1 MIQSSLYRALN
12 KGFDYQILACKDF
25 KESELAKEV
34 ISYFKPNTKA
44 ILFPEFRAKKN
55 DDLRSFFEEF
65 LQLLGGLREFY
76 QALENKQEAI
86 IIAPISALLHPLPKK
101 ELLESFKI
109 TLLEKYNLKDLKD
122 KLFYYG
128 YEILDLVEVEGEAS
142 FRGDIVDIYA
152 PNSKAYRLSFF
163 DTECESI
170 KEFDPTTQMSLKEDL
185 LEIEIP
191 PTLFS
196 LDEPSYKDLKTKVE
210 QSPLN
215 SFSKDLTSF
224 GLWFLGE
231 KANDLLHAYKSV
243 ISPKALEEIQEL
255 ASLNELDCERFKSL
269 KVLENAQGYED
280 LEIHAHAL
288 EGFIALHSNHKITL
302 LAPNKTILDNVLGT
316 IKKSNMDNVLGT
328 IEKSNMEC
336 VIAPFVLNFKTPD
349 GIFISLN
356 SFERKKKRQK
366 SKLALNELNPGEW
379 VVHDDYGVGVFSQ
392 LVQHSVLGSK
402 RDFLE
407 IAYLGEDKLLLPVE
421 NLHLIARYVAQSDS
435 VPVKDRLGKGSFLKL
450 KAKVRTKLL
459 EIAGKI
465 IELAAERNL
474 ILGKKMD
481 THLAELE
488 VFKSHAGFEYTS
500 DQEKAIAEISKDLS
514 SKRVMDRLLSGD
526 VGFGKTEVAMHAI
539 FCAFLNGFQSVLVV
553 PTTLLAHQHFE
564 TLRARFEN
572 FGVKVARLDRYASEK
587 NKLLKAVELGL
598 IDVLVGTHAIL
609 GAKFKNLGLVVV
621 DEEHK
626 FGVKQKEALK
636 ELSKSVHFLSM
647 SATPIP
653 RTLNMALSQIKSIS
667 SLKTPPTDRKPSR
680 TFLKEKN
687 DELLKEIIY
696 RELRRNGQIFYIH
709 NHIASISKVKT
720 KLENLIPKLKIAIL
734 HSQINANK
742 SEEIMLEFAKGN
754 YQVLLCTSIV
764 ESGIHLPNA
773 NTIIID
779 NAQNFGLADLHQL
792 RGRVGRG
799 KKEGFC
805 YFLIEDQK
813 SLNEQALKR
822 LLALEKNSY
831 LGSGESIAY
840 HDLEIRGGG
849 NLLGQD
855 QSGHI
860 KNIGYALY
868 TRMLEDAIY
877 ELSGGKKR
885 LEKSVEIQLG
895 VSAFLNPELIAS
907 DSLRLDLYRRLS
919 LCENVDEVG
928 QIHEEIEDRF
938 GKIDD
943 LSAQF
948 LQIITLKILANQLGI
963 LKLSNFNQNITLT
976 YSDEKKESLKAPSKD
991 DNDILETLL
1000 KHLRAQISLK
1010 QR

>member
-1 MIQSSLYRALN
+1 MIQSSLYGALN

-76 QALENKQEAI
+76 QALENKQEVI

-163 DTECESI
+163 DMECESI

-196 LDEPSYKDLKTKVE
+196 LNEPSYKDLKTKVE

-255 ASLNELDCERFKSL
+255 ASLNELDGERFKSL
-269 KVLENAQGYED
+269 KVLENPQGYED

-288 EGFIALHSNHKITL
+288 ESFIALHSNRKITL
-302 LAPNKTILDNVLGT
+302 LAPNKTILDNA
-316 IKKSNMDNVLGT
+316 ISA
-328 IEKSNMEC
+328 IEKSNIEC

-366 SKLALNELNPGEW
+366 SKLALNELNAGEW

-435 VPVKDRLGKGSFLKL
+435 VPIKDRLGKGSFLKL

-459 EIAGKI
+459 EIASKI

-539 FCAFLNGFQSVLVV
+539 FCAFLNGFQSALVV

-598 IDVLVGTHAIL
+598 VDVLVGTHAVL

-653 RTLNMALSQIKSIS
+653 RTLNMALSQIKGIS
-667 SLKTPPTDRKPSR
+667 SLKIPPTDRKPSR

-687 DELLKEIIY
+687 DELLKEIIH

-720 KLENLIPKLKIAIL
+720 KLEELIPKLKIAIL
-734 HSQINANK
+734 HSQINANE

-885 LEKSVEIQLG
+885 LEKSVEIQLS

-919 LCENVDEVG
+919 LCENIDEVG

-963 LKLSNFNQNITLT
+963 IKLSNFNQNITIA

-1010 QR
+1010 RH

>member
-1 MIQSSLYRALN
+1 MIQSSLYGALN

-34 ISYFKPNTKA
+34 ISYFKPNIKA

-76 QALENKQEAI
+76 QALENKQEVI

-163 DTECESI
+163 DAECESI

-185 LEIEIP
+185 LEVEIP

-196 LDEPSYKDLKTKVE
+196 LNKQSYKDLKTKVE

-255 ASLNELDCERFKSL
+255 ASLNELDGERFKFL
-269 KVLENAQGYED
+269 KVLENPQGYED

-288 EGFIALHSNHKITL
+288 ESFIALHSNRKITL
-302 LAPNKTILDNVLGT
+302 LAPNKTILDNAISVL
-316 IKKSNMDNVLGT
+316 
-328 IEKSNMEC
+328 EKSHIEC

-366 SKLALNELNPGEW
+366 SKLALNELNAGEW

-435 VPVKDRLGKGSFLKL
+435 VPTKDRLGKGSFLKL
-450 KAKVRTKLL
+450 KAKVKTKLL
-459 EIAGKI
+459 EIASKI

-539 FCAFLNGFQSVLVV
+539 FCAFLNGFQSALVV

-598 IDVLVGTHAIL
+598 VDVLVGTHAIFCV
-609 GAKFKNLGLVVV
+609 KFKNLGLVVV

-653 RTLNMALSQIKSIS
+653 RTLNMALSQIKGIS
-667 SLKTPPTDRKPSR
+667 SLKIPPTDRKPSR

-687 DELLKEIIY
+687 DELLKEIVH

-720 KLENLIPKLKIAIL
+720 KLEDLIPKLKIAIL
-734 HSQINANK
+734 HSQINANE

-813 SLNEQALKR
+813 SLNEQVLKR

-885 LEKSVEIQLG
+885 LEKSVEIQLS

-919 LCENVDEVG
+919 LCENTDEVG

-963 LKLSNFNQNITLT
+963 IKLSNFNQNITIT
-976 YSDEKKESLKAPSKD
+976 YSGEKKENLKAPSKD

-1010 QR
+1010 RH

>member
-76 QALENKQEAI
+76 QALENKQETI

-142 FRGDIVDIYA
+142 FRGDIVDIYI

-170 KEFDPTTQMSLKEDL
+170 KELDPTTQMSLKEDL

-196 LDEPSYKDLKTKVE
+196 LDESSYKDLKTKVE

-243 ISPKALEEIQEL
+243 ISPRALEEIQEL
-255 ASLNELDCERFKSL
+255 ASLNELDGERFKFL

-302 LAPNKTILDNVLGT
+302 LAPNKTILDNVLGALER
-316 IKKSNMDNVLGT
+316 SN
-328 IEKSNMEC
+328 IEC

-435 VPVKDRLGKGSFLKL
+435 VPIKDRLGKGSFLKL

-459 EIAGKI
+459 EIASKI

-481 THLAELE
+481 VHLAELE

-539 FCAFLNGFQSVLVV
+539 FCAFLNGFQSALVV

-653 RTLNMALSQIKSIS
+653 RTLNMALSQIKGIS

-720 KLENLIPKLKIAIL
+720 KLEGLIPKLKIAIL
-734 HSQINANK
+734 HSQINANE

-919 LCENVDEVG
+919 LCENTDEVG

-963 LKLSNFNQNITLT
+963 IKLSNFNQNITIT

-1010 QR
+1010 RR

>member
-25 KESELAKEV
+25 KESKLAKEV

-76 QALENKQEAI
+76 QALENKQETI

-170 KEFDPTTQMSLKEDL
+170 KELDPTTQMSLKEDL

-196 LDEPSYKDLKTKVE
+196 LDESSYKDLKTKVE

-255 ASLNELDCERFKSL
+255 ASLNELDDERFKFL

-288 EGFIALHSNHKITL
+288 EGFIALHSHHKITL

-316 IKKSNMDNVLGT
+316 I
-328 IEKSNMEC
+328 EKSSMKC

-435 VPVKDRLGKGSFLKL
+435 VPAKDRLGKGSFLKL

-481 THLAELE
+481 VHLAELE

-539 FCAFLNGFQSVLVV
+539 FCAFLNGFQSALVV

-564 TLRARFEN
+564 TLRVRFEN

-587 NKLLKAVELGL
+587 NKLLKAVELGQVDAL
-598 IDVLVGTHAIL
+598 IGTHAIL

-653 RTLNMALSQIKSIS
+653 RTLNMALSQIKGIS

-734 HSQINANK
+734 HSQINANE

-919 LCENVDEVG
+919 LCENTDEVG

-963 LKLSNFNQNITLT
+963 IKLSNFNQNITIT

-1010 QR
+1010 WR

>member
-25 KESELAKEV
+25 KESKLAKEV
-34 ISYFKPNTKA
+34 ISYFKPNIKA
-44 ILFPEFRAKKN
+44 VLFPEFRAKKN

-76 QALENKQEAI
+76 QALENKQETI

-163 DTECESI
+163 DAECESI

-231 KANDLLHAYKSV
+231 KAQDLLSVYKSV
-243 ISPKALEEIQEL
+243 ISPRALEEIQEL
-255 ASLNELDCERFKSL
+255 SSLNELDYERFKFL

-316 IKKSNMDNVLGT
+316 I
-328 IEKSNMEC
+328 EKSSMEC

-349 GIFISLN
+349 RIFISLN
-356 SFERKKKRQK
+356 SFERKKKHRK
-366 SKLALNELNPGEW
+366 SKLALNELNAGEW

-481 THLAELE
+481 VHLAELE

-500 DQEKAIAEISKDLS
+500 DQEKAIAEISRDLS
-514 SKRVMDRLLSGD
+514 SHRVMDRLLSGD

-587 NKLLKAVELGL
+587 NKLLKAVELGQV
-598 IDVLVGTHAIL
+598 DVLVGTHAIL
-609 GAKFKNLGLVVV
+609 GTKFKNLGLVVV

-653 RTLNMALSQIKSIS
+653 RTLNMALSQIKGIS

-720 KLENLIPKLKIAIL
+720 KLEGLIPKLKIAIL
-734 HSQINANK
+734 HSQINAYE
-742 SEEIMLEFAKGN
+742 SEEIMLEFAKGS
-754 YQVLLCTSIV
+754 YQILLCTSIV

-831 LGSGESIAY
+831 LGSGESVAY

-919 LCENVDEVG
+919 LCENTDEVG

-943 LSAQF
+943 LSTQF

-976 YSDEKKESLKAPSKD
+976 YSDEHKESLKAPSKD

-1010 QR
+1010 RR

>member
-1 MIQSSLYRALN
+1 MIQSSLYEALN

-34 ISYFKPNTKA
+34 ISYFKPNIKA

-76 QALENKQEAI
+76 QALENKQKAI

-196 LDEPSYKDLKTKVE
+196 LNEPSYKDLKTKVE

-255 ASLNELDCERFKSL
+255 ASLNELDGERFKFL
-269 KVLENAQGYED
+269 KVLENPQGYED

-288 EGFIALHSNHKITL
+288 ESFIALHSNRKITL
-302 LAPNKTILDNVLGT
+302 LAPNKTILDNVISAL
-316 IKKSNMDNVLGT
+316 
-328 IEKSNMEC
+328 EKSHIEC

-366 SKLALNELNPGEW
+366 SNLALNELNAGEW

-435 VPVKDRLGKGSFLKL
+435 VPIKDRLGKGSFLKL
-450 KAKVRTKLL
+450 KAKVKTKLL
-459 EIAGKI
+459 EIASKI

-514 SKRVMDRLLSGD
+514 SHKVMDRLLSGD

-539 FCAFLNGFQSVLVV
+539 FCAFLNGFQSTLVV

-572 FGVKVARLDRYASEK
+572 FGVRVARLDRYASEK

-609 GAKFKNLGLVVV
+609 GTKFKNLGLVVV

-653 RTLNMALSQIKSIS
+653 RTLNMALSQIKGIS
-667 SLKTPPTDRKPSR
+667 SLKIPPTDRKPSR

-687 DELLKEIIY
+687 DELLKEIIH

-720 KLENLIPKLKIAIL
+720 KLEDLIPKLKIAIL
-734 HSQINANK
+734 HSQISASE

-919 LCENVDEVG
+919 LCENTDEVG

-963 LKLSNFNQNITLT
+963 IKLSNFNQNITIT

-1000 KHLRAQISLK
+1000 KHLRTQISLK
-1010 QR
+1010 RH

>member
-76 QALENKQEAI
+76 QALENKQEVI

-170 KEFDPTTQMSLKEDL
+170 KELDPTTQMSLKEDL

-231 KANDLLHAYKSV
+231 KAQDLLSVYKSV
-243 ISPKALEEIQEL
+243 ISPRALEEIQEL
-255 ASLNELDCERFKSL
+255 ASLNELDCERFKLL

-288 EGFIALHSNHKITL
+288 EGFIALHSHHKITL
-302 LAPNKTILDNVLGT
+302 LAPNKTILDNAISTL
-316 IKKSNMDNVLGT
+316 
-328 IEKSNMEC
+328 EKSSMEC

-392 LVQHSVLGSK
+392 LIQHSVLGSK

-421 NLHLIARYVAQSDS
+421 NLHLIARYVVQSDS
-435 VPVKDRLGKGSFLKL
+435 VPIKDRLGKGSFLKL
-450 KAKVRTKLL
+450 KAKVRAKLL

-481 THLAELE
+481 VHLAELE
-488 VFKSHAGFEYTS
+488 VFKSHAGFEYTN

-514 SKRVMDRLLSGD
+514 SHRVMDRLLSGD

-539 FCAFLNGFQSVLVV
+539 FCAFLNGFQSALVV

-587 NKLLKAVELGL
+587 NKLLKAVGLGL

-653 RTLNMALSQIKSIS
+653 RTLNMALSQIKGIS

-734 HSQINANK
+734 HSQINANE

-943 LSAQF
+943 LSTQF

-963 LKLSNFNQNITLT
+963 IKLSNFNQNITLT
-976 YSDEKKESLKAPSKD
+976 YSDEYKESLKAPSKD

-1000 KHLRAQISLK
+1000 KHLRAKISLK
-1010 QR
+1010 RR

>member
-25 KESELAKEV
+25 KESKLAKEV

-76 QALENKQEAI
+76 QALENTQETI

-170 KEFDPTTQMSLKEDL
+170 KEFDPATQMSLKEDL

-210 QSPLN
+210 QSPFN

-255 ASLNELDCERFKSL
+255 ASLNELDYERFKSL

-288 EGFIALHSNHKITL
+288 EGFIALHSNRKITL
-302 LAPNKTILDNVLGT
+302 LAPNKTILDNAISALER
-316 IKKSNMDNVLGT
+316 SN
-328 IEKSNMEC
+328 IEC

-435 VPVKDRLGKGSFLKL
+435 VPAKDRLGKGSFLKL

-459 EIAGKI
+459 EIASKI

-481 THLAELE
+481 VHLAELE

-539 FCAFLNGFQSVLVV
+539 FCAFLNGFQSTLVV

-653 RTLNMALSQIKSIS
+653 RTLNMALSQIKGIS

-687 DELLKEIIY
+687 DELLKEIIH

-720 KLENLIPKLKIAIL
+720 KLEELIPKLKIAIL
-734 HSQINANK
+734 HSQINAHK

-919 LCENVDEVG
+919 LCENTDEVG

-943 LSAQF
+943 LSTQF

-963 LKLSNFNQNITLT
+963 IKLSNFNQNITIT
-976 YSDEKKESLKAPSKD
+976 YGDEKKESLKAPSKD

-1010 QR
+1010 RY

>member
-76 QALENKQEAI
+76 QALENEQEAI

-170 KEFDPTTQMSLKEDL
+170 KEFDPTTQMSLKEDW

-191 PTLFS
+191 PALFS

-210 QSPLN
+210 QSPFN

-255 ASLNELDCERFKSL
+255 ASLNELDCERFKLL
-269 KVLENAQGYED
+269 KVLENPQGYED

-288 EGFIALHSNHKITL
+288 ESFIALHSNRKITL
-302 LAPNKTILDNVLGT
+302 LAPNKTILDNAISAL
-316 IKKSNMDNVLGT
+316 
-328 IEKSNMEC
+328 EKSSIEC

-450 KAKVRTKLL
+450 KAKVRAKLL
-459 EIAGKI
+459 EIASKI

-539 FCAFLNGFQSVLVV
+539 FCAFLNGFQSALVV

-564 TLRARFEN
+564 TLRVRFEN
-572 FGVKVARLDRYASEK
+572 FGVKVARLDRYASGK
-587 NKLLKAVELGL
+587 NKLLKAVELGQ
-598 IDVLVGTHAIL
+598 IDALVGTHTIL

-653 RTLNMALSQIKSIS
+653 RTLNMALSQIKGIS

-687 DELLKEIIY
+687 DELLKEIIH

-720 KLENLIPKLKIAIL
+720 KLEDLIPKLKIAIL
-734 HSQINANK
+734 HSQINANE

-895 VSAFLNPELIAS
+895 VSAFLSPELIAS

-919 LCENVDEVG
+919 LCENTDEVG

-948 LQIITLKILANQLGI
+948 LQIIALKILANQLGI
-963 LKLSNFNQNITLT
+963 IKLSNFNQNITIT

-1000 KHLRAQISLK
+1000 KHLRTQISLK
-1010 QR
+1010 RR

>member
-25 KESELAKEV
+25 KESKLAKEV
-34 ISYFKPNTKA
+34 ISYFKPNIKA
-44 ILFPEFRAKKN
+44 VLFPEFRAKKN

-65 LQLLGGLREFY
+65 LQLLGALREFY

-142 FRGDIVDIYA
+142 FRGDIVDIYI

-163 DTECESI
+163 DAECESI
-170 KEFDPTTQMSLKEDL
+170 KELDPTTQMSLKEDL

-231 KANDLLHAYKSV
+231 KANDLLHTYKSV

-255 ASLNELDCERFKSL
+255 ASLNELDDERFKFL

-302 LAPNKTILDNVLGT
+302 LAPNKTILDNAISAL
-316 IKKSNMDNVLGT
+316 
-328 IEKSNMEC
+328 EKSSMEC

-349 GIFISLN
+349 RIFISLN

-366 SKLALNELNPGEW
+366 SKLALNELNAGEW

-450 KAKVRTKLL
+450 KAKVRAKLL

-481 THLAELE
+481 VHLAELE

-500 DQEKAIAEISKDLS
+500 DQEKAIAEISRDLS
-514 SKRVMDRLLSGD
+514 SHRVMDRLLSGD

-539 FCAFLNGFQSVLVV
+539 FCAFLNGFQSALVV

-564 TLRARFEN
+564 TLKARFEN
-572 FGVKVARLDRYASEK
+572 FGVKVARLDRYIKTSEK
-587 NKLLKAVELGL
+587 SKLLKAVELGQVDAL
-598 IDVLVGTHAIL
+598 IGTHAIL
-609 GAKFKNLGLVVV
+609 GAKFKNLGLMVV

-653 RTLNMALSQIKSIS
+653 RTLNMALSQIKGIS

-687 DELLKEIIY
+687 DELLKEIIH

-720 KLENLIPKLKIAIL
+720 KLEELIPKLKIAIL
-734 HSQINANK
+734 HSQINAHE
-742 SEEIMLEFAKGN
+742 SEEVMLEFAKGN

-813 SLNEQALKR
+813 NLNEQALKR

-868 TRMLEDAIY
+868 TCMLEDAIY

-938 GKIDD
+938 GKMDD
-943 LSAQF
+943 LSTQF

-963 LKLSNFNQNITLT
+963 IKLSNFNQNITLT
-976 YSDEKKESLKAPSKD
+976 YSDEHKESLKAPSKD

-1000 KHLRAQISLK
+1000 KHLRTQISLK
-1010 QR
+1010 RR

>member
-25 KESELAKEV
+25 KESKLAKEV
-34 ISYFKPNTKA
+34 ISYFKPNIKA

-65 LQLLGGLREFY
+65 LQLLGALREFY

-122 KLFYYG
+122 KFFYYG

-142 FRGDIVDIYA
+142 FRGDIVDIYI

-163 DTECESI
+163 DMECESI
-170 KEFDPTTQMSLKEDL
+170 KELDPATQMSLKEDL

-231 KANDLLHAYKSV
+231 KAQDLLSVYKSV
-243 ISPKALEEIQEL
+243 ISPRALEEIQEL
-255 ASLNELDCERFKSL
+255 ASLNELDGERFKFL

-302 LAPNKTILDNVLGT
+302 LAPNKTILDNAISALERSS
-316 IKKSNMDNVLGT
+316 I
-328 IEKSNMEC
+328 EC

-356 SFERKKKRQK
+356 SFERKKKHRK

-392 LVQHSVLGSK
+392 LIQHSVLGSK

-435 VPVKDRLGKGSFLKL
+435 VPAKDRLGKGSFLKL
-450 KAKVRTKLL
+450 KAKVRAKLL

-539 FCAFLNGFQSVLVV
+539 FCAFLNGFQSALVV

-564 TLRARFEN
+564 TLRVRFEN

-598 IDVLVGTHAIL
+598 VDVLVGTHAIL

-653 RTLNMALSQIKSIS
+653 RTLNMALSQIKGIS

-831 LGSGESIAY
+831 LGSGESVAY

-919 LCENVDEVG
+919 LCENTDEVG

-943 LSAQF
+943 LSTQF

-963 LKLSNFNQNITLT
+963 IKLSNFNQNITLT

-1000 KHLRAQISLK
+1000 KHLHAQISLK
-1010 QR
+1010 WR

>member
-1 MIQSSLYRALN
+1 MIQSSLYGALN

-196 LDEPSYKDLKTKVE
+196 LNEQSYKDLKAKVE

-224 GLWFLGE
+224 GLWFLEE

-255 ASLNELDCERFKSL
+255 AGLNELDGERFKFL

-288 EGFIALHSNHKITL
+288 EGFIALHSNRKITL

-316 IKKSNMDNVLGT
+316 I
-328 IEKSNMEC
+328 EKSSIQC

-435 VPVKDRLGKGSFLKL
+435 VPIKDRLGKGSFLKL

-539 FCAFLNGFQSVLVV
+539 FCAFLNGFQSALVV

-598 IDVLVGTHAIL
+598 VDVLVGTHAIL

-653 RTLNMALSQIKSIS
+653 RTLNMAFSQIKGIS
-667 SLKTPPTDRKPSR
+667 SLKIPPTDRKPSR

-687 DELLKEIIY
+687 DELLKEIIH

-720 KLENLIPKLKIAIL
+720 KLEELIPKLKIAIL
-734 HSQINANK
+734 HSQINANE

-885 LEKSVEIQLG
+885 LEKSVEIQLS

-919 LCENVDEVG
+919 LCENTDEVG

-963 LKLSNFNQNITLT
+963 IKLSNFNQNITIT

-1000 KHLRAQISLK
+1000 KHLHAQISLK
-1010 QR
+1010 RH

>member
-1 MIQSSLYRALN
+1 MIQSSLYGALN

-196 LDEPSYKDLKTKVE
+196 LNEQSYKDLKTKVE

-255 ASLNELDCERFKSL
+255 ASLNELDGERFKFL

-288 EGFIALHSNHKITL
+288 ESFIALHSNRKITL
-302 LAPNKTILDNVLGT
+302 LAPNKTILDNAISVL
-316 IKKSNMDNVLGT
+316 
-328 IEKSNMEC
+328 EKSHIEC

-366 SKLALNELNPGEW
+366 SKLALNELNAGEW

-435 VPVKDRLGKGSFLKL
+435 VPTKDRLGKGSFLKL
-450 KAKVRTKLL
+450 KAKVKTKLL
-459 EIAGKI
+459 EIASKI

-488 VFKSHAGFEYTS
+488 IFKSHAGFEYTS

-539 FCAFLNGFQSVLVV
+539 FCTFLNGFQSALVV

-653 RTLNMALSQIKSIS
+653 RTLNMALSQIKGIS

-687 DELLKEIIY
+687 DELLKEIIH

-734 HSQINANK
+734 HSQINANE

-822 LLALEKNSY
+822 LLALEKNSC

-919 LCENVDEVG
+919 LCEDIDEVG

-943 LSAQF
+943 LSTQF

-963 LKLSNFNQNITLT
+963 IKLSNFNQNITLT
-976 YSDEKKESLKAPSKD
+976 YNDEHKESLKAPSKD

-1010 QR
+1010 RR

>member
-76 QALENKQEAI
+76 QALENKQEVI

-163 DTECESI
+163 DAECESI

-196 LDEPSYKDLKTKVE
+196 LNEQSYKDLKTKVE

-255 ASLNELDCERFKSL
+255 ASLNELDYERFKSL
-269 KVLENAQGYED
+269 KVLETPQGYED

-288 EGFIALHSNHKITL
+288 ESFIALHSNRKITL
-302 LAPNKTILDNVLGT
+302 LAPNKTILDNAISVL
-316 IKKSNMDNVLGT
+316 
-328 IEKSNMEC
+328 EKSHIEC

-407 IAYLGEDKLLLPVE
+407 IAYWGEDKLLLPVE

-435 VPVKDRLGKGSFLKL
+435 VPIKDRLGKGSFLKL
-450 KAKVRTKLL
+450 KAKVKTKLL

-500 DQEKAIAEISKDLS
+500 DQEKAIAEISRDLS

-539 FCAFLNGFQSVLVV
+539 FCAFLNGFQSALVV

-598 IDVLVGTHAIL
+598 VDVLVGTHAIL

-653 RTLNMALSQIKSIS
+653 RTLNMALSQIKGIS

-831 LGSGESIAY
+831 LGSGESVAY

-919 LCENVDEVG
+919 LCENTDEVG

-963 LKLSNFNQNITLT
+963 IKLSNFNQNITIT
-976 YSDEKKESLKAPSKD
+976 YSDEHKESLKAPSKD

-1010 QR
+1010 RH

>member
-34 ISYFKPNTKA
+34 ISYFNPNIKA

-185 LEIEIP
+185 LEVEIP

-196 LDEPSYKDLKTKVE
+196 LNEQSYKDLKTKVE

-231 KANDLLHAYKSV
+231 KANDLLQAYKSV

-255 ASLNELDCERFKSL
+255 ASLNELDYERFKSL
-269 KVLENAQGYED
+269 KVLENPQGYED

-288 EGFIALHSNHKITL
+288 ESFIALHSNRKITL
-302 LAPNKTILDNVLGT
+302 LAPNKTILDNA
-316 IKKSNMDNVLGT
+316 ISA
-328 IEKSNMEC
+328 IERSSIEC

-435 VPVKDRLGKGSFLKL
+435 VPIKDRLGKGSFLKL

-539 FCAFLNGFQSVLVV
+539 FCAFLNGFQSALVV

-564 TLRARFEN
+564 ALRARFEN

-587 NKLLKAVELGL
+587 NKLLKAVGLGL

-609 GAKFKNLGLVVV
+609 GTKFKNLGLVVV

-653 RTLNMALSQIKSIS
+653 RTLNMALSQIKGIS

-720 KLENLIPKLKIAIL
+720 KLEDLIPKLKIAIL
-734 HSQINANK
+734 HSQINANE

-868 TRMLEDAIY
+868 TRMLENAIY

-919 LCENVDEVG
+919 LCENIDEVG

-948 LQIITLKILANQLGI
+948 LQIITLKILANQLSI
-963 LKLSNFNQNITLT
+963 IKLSNFNQNITIT

-1010 QR
+1010 RH

>member
-25 KESELAKEV
+25 KESKLAKEV

-44 ILFPEFRAKKN
+44 VLFPEFRAKKN

-76 QALENKQEAI
+76 QALENKQETI

-142 FRGDIVDIYA
+142 FRGDIVDIYI

-163 DTECESI
+163 DMECESI
-170 KEFDPTTQMSLKEDL
+170 KELDPTTQMSLKEDL

-231 KANDLLHAYKSV
+231 KANDLLHTYKSI

-255 ASLNELDCERFKSL
+255 ASLNELDGERFKSL
-269 KVLENAQGYED
+269 KVLENPQGYED

-302 LAPNKTILDNVLGT
+302 LAPNKTILDNAISAL
-316 IKKSNMDNVLGT
+316 
-328 IEKSNMEC
+328 EKSNIEC

-435 VPVKDRLGKGSFLKL
+435 VPAKDRLGKGSFLKL

-459 EIAGKI
+459 EIASKI

-481 THLAELE
+481 VHLAELE

-539 FCAFLNGFQSVLVV
+539 FCAFLNGFQSALVV

-572 FGVKVARLDRYASEK
+572 FGVRVARLDRYASEK
-587 NKLLKAVELGL
+587 NKLLKAVELGQV
-598 IDVLVGTHAIL
+598 DVLVGTHAIL

-653 RTLNMALSQIKSIS
+653 RTLNMALSQIKGIS

-687 DELLKEIIY
+687 DELLKEIIH

-831 LGSGESIAY
+831 LGSGESVAY

-963 LKLSNFNQNITLT
+963 LKLSNFNQNITIT
-976 YSDEKKESLKAPSKD
+976 YNDEHKESLKAPSKD

-1010 QR
+1010 RR

>member
-163 DTECESI
+163 DMECESI

-196 LDEPSYKDLKTKVE
+196 LNEQSYKDLKTKVE

-255 ASLNELDCERFKSL
+255 ASLNELDGERFKFL
-269 KVLENAQGYED
+269 KVLENPQGYED

-288 EGFIALHSNHKITL
+288 ESFMALHSNRKITL
-302 LAPNKTILDNVLGT
+302 LAPNKTILDNAISAL
-316 IKKSNMDNVLGT
+316 
-328 IEKSNMEC
+328 EKSHIEC

-366 SKLALNELNPGEW
+366 SKLALNELNAGEW

-435 VPVKDRLGKGSFLKL
+435 VPTKDRLGKGGFLKL
-450 KAKVRTKLL
+450 KAKVKTKLL
-459 EIAGKI
+459 EIASKI

-481 THLAELE
+481 TRLAELE
-488 VFKSHAGFEYTS
+488 IFKSYAGFEYTS

-514 SKRVMDRLLSGD
+514 SNRVMDRLLSGD

-539 FCAFLNGFQSVLVV
+539 FCTFLNGFQSALVV

-572 FGVKVARLDRYASEK
+572 FGVRVARLDRYASEK
-587 NKLLKAVELGL
+587 NKLLKAVGLGL

-653 RTLNMALSQIKSIS
+653 RTLNMALSQIKGIS
-667 SLKTPPTDRKPSR
+667 SLKIPPTDRKPSR

-687 DELLKEIIY
+687 DELLKEIIH

-720 KLENLIPKLKIAIL
+720 KLEDLIPKLKIAIL
-734 HSQINANK
+734 HSQINAHE

-885 LEKSVEIQLG
+885 LEKSVEIQLS
-895 VSAFLNPELIAS
+895 VSAFLNPELIGS

-919 LCENVDEVG
+919 LCENTDEVG

-963 LKLSNFNQNITLT
+963 IKLSNFNQNITIT

-1010 QR
+1010 RH

>member
-34 ISYFKPNTKA
+34 ISYFKPNIKA

-76 QALENKQEAI
+76 QALENKQEVI

-170 KEFDPTTQMSLKEDL
+170 KELDPTTQMSLKEDW

-255 ASLNELDCERFKSL
+255 ASLNELDGEHFKLL
-269 KVLENAQGYED
+269 KVLENPQGYED

-288 EGFIALHSNHKITL
+288 ESFIALHSNRKITL
-302 LAPNKTILDNVLGT
+302 LAPNKTILDNTVSAL
-316 IKKSNMDNVLGT
+316 
-328 IEKSNMEC
+328 EKSSIEC

-407 IAYLGEDKLLLPVE
+407 IAYWGEDKLLLPVE

-481 THLAELE
+481 VHLAELE
-488 VFKSHAGFEYTS
+488 VFKSHAGFEYTN

-539 FCAFLNGFQSVLVV
+539 FCAFLNGFQSALVV

-572 FGVKVARLDRYASEK
+572 FGVKVARLDRYASGK

-653 RTLNMALSQIKSIS
+653 RTLNMALSQIKGIS

-720 KLENLIPKLKIAIL
+720 KLEELIPKLKIAIL
-734 HSQINANK
+734 HSQINAYE

-831 LGSGESIAY
+831 LGSGESVAY

-919 LCENVDEVG
+919 LCENTDEVG

-963 LKLSNFNQNITLT
+963 IKLSNFNQNITIT
-976 YSDEKKESLKAPSKD
+976 YGDEKKESLKAPSKD

-1010 QR
+1010 RR

>member
-25 KESELAKEV
+25 KESKLAKEV
-34 ISYFKPNTKA
+34 INYFKPNTKA
-44 ILFPEFRAKKN
+44 VLFPEFRAKKN

-65 LQLLGGLREFY
+65 LQLLGALREFY
-76 QALENKQEAI
+76 QALENKQEVI

-231 KANDLLHAYKSV
+231 KAQDLLSVYKSI

-255 ASLNELDCERFKSL
+255 ASLNELDYERFKFL

-280 LEIHAHAL
+280 LEIPAHAL
-288 EGFIALHSNHKITL
+288 EGFIALHSNRKITL
-302 LAPNKTILDNVLGT
+302 LAPNKTILDNVLGALER
-316 IKKSNMDNVLGT
+316 SN
-328 IEKSNMEC
+328 IEC

-435 VPVKDRLGKGSFLKL
+435 VPAKDRLGKGSFLKL

-459 EIAGKI
+459 EIASKI

-481 THLAELE
+481 VHLAELE

-500 DQEKAIAEISKDLS
+500 DQEKAIAEISRDLS
-514 SKRVMDRLLSGD
+514 SHRVMDRLLSGD

-539 FCAFLNGFQSVLVV
+539 FCAFLNGFQSALVV

-587 NKLLKAVELGL
+587 NKLLKAVGLGL

-653 RTLNMALSQIKSIS
+653 RTLNMALSQIKGIS

-687 DELLKEIIY
+687 DELLKEIIH

-720 KLENLIPKLKIAIL
+720 KLEELIPKLKIAIL
-734 HSQINANK
+734 HSQINANE

-948 LQIITLKILANQLGI
+948 LQIITLKILANQLDI
-963 LKLSNFNQNITLT
+963 IKLSNFNQNITLT
-976 YSDEKKESLKAPSKD
+976 YSDEHKESLKAPSKD

-1010 QR
+1010 RR

>member
-25 KESELAKEV
+25 KESKLAKEV
-34 ISYFKPNTKA
+34 INYFKPNIKA
-44 ILFPEFRAKKN
+44 VLFPEFRAKKN

-76 QALENKQEAI
+76 QALENKQETI

-142 FRGDIVDIYA
+142 FRGDIVDIYI

-170 KEFDPTTQMSLKEDL
+170 KELDPTTQMSLKEDL

-243 ISPKALEEIQEL
+243 ISPRALEEIQEL
-255 ASLNELDCERFKSL
+255 ASLNELDYEHFKFL

-316 IKKSNMDNVLGT
+316 I
-328 IEKSNMEC
+328 EKSSMEC

-421 NLHLIARYVAQSDS
+421 NLHLIARYVVQSDS
-435 VPVKDRLGKGSFLKL
+435 VPAKDRLGKGSFLKL

-459 EIAGKI
+459 EIASKI

-481 THLAELE
+481 VHLAELE

-500 DQEKAIAEISKDLS
+500 DQEKAIAEISRDLS

-572 FGVKVARLDRYASEK
+572 FGVKVARLDRYIKTSEK
-587 NKLLKAVELGL
+587 NKLLKAVELGQVDAL
-598 IDVLVGTHAIL
+598 IGTHAIL
-609 GAKFKNLGLVVV
+609 GTKFKNLGLVVV

-653 RTLNMALSQIKSIS
+653 RTLNMALSQIKGIS

-687 DELLKEIIY
+687 DELLKEIIH

-734 HSQINANK
+734 HSQINANE

-963 LKLSNFNQNITLT
+963 IKLSNFNQNITIT
-976 YSDEKKESLKAPSKD
+976 YGDEHKESLKAPSKD

-1010 QR
+1010 RR

>member
-44 ILFPEFRAKKN
+44 VLFPEFRAKKN

-76 QALENKQEAI
+76 QALENKQETI
-86 IIAPISALLHPLPKK
+86 IIAPISTLLHPLPKK

-255 ASLNELDCERFKSL
+255 ASLNELDYERFKSL

-288 EGFIALHSNHKITL
+288 EGFIALHSHHKITL
-302 LAPNKTILDNVLGT
+302 LAPNKTILDNAISALERSS
-316 IKKSNMDNVLGT
+316 I
-328 IEKSNMEC
+328 EC

-366 SKLALNELNPGEW
+366 SRLALNELNPGEW

-421 NLHLIARYVAQSDS
+421 NLHLIARYVVQSDS
-435 VPVKDRLGKGSFLKL
+435 VPAKDRLGKGSFLKL
-450 KAKVRTKLL
+450 KAKVRTNLL

-488 VFKSHAGFEYTS
+488 IFKSHAGFEYTS

-539 FCAFLNGFQSVLVV
+539 FCAFLNGFQSALVV

-598 IDVLVGTHAIL
+598 VDVLVGTHAIL
-609 GAKFKNLGLVVV
+609 GAKFKNLGLMVV

-653 RTLNMALSQIKSIS
+653 RTLNMALSQIKGIS

-687 DELLKEIIY
+687 DELLKEIIH

-734 HSQINANK
+734 HSQINANE

-831 LGSGESIAY
+831 LGSGESVAY

-919 LCENVDEVG
+919 LCENIDEVG

-963 LKLSNFNQNITLT
+963 IKLSNFNQNITLT

-1010 QR
+1010 RR

>member
-1 MIQSSLYRALN
+1 MIQSSLYKALN
-12 KGFDYQILACKDF
+12 EGFDYQILACKDF
-25 KESELAKEV
+25 KESKLAKEV
-34 ISYFKPNTKA
+34 ISYFKPNIKA
-44 ILFPEFRAKKN
+44 VLFPEFRAKKN

-86 IIAPISALLHPLPKK
+86 IIAPISTLLHPLPKK

-109 TLLEKYNLKDLKD
+109 TLLEKCNLKDLKD

-142 FRGDIVDIYA
+142 FRGDIVDIYI

-170 KEFDPTTQMSLKEDL
+170 KELDPTTQMSLKEDL

-231 KANDLLHAYKSV
+231 KANDLLHTYKSI

-255 ASLNELDCERFKSL
+255 ASLNELDCERFKFL

-302 LAPNKTILDNVLGT
+302 LAPNKTILDNTISVLDAG
-316 IKKSNMDNVLGT
+316 
-328 IEKSNMEC
+328 NMEC

-349 GIFISLN
+349 RIFISLN
-356 SFERKKKRQK
+356 SFARKKKHRK
-366 SKLALNELNPGEW
+366 SKLALNELNAGEW

-392 LVQHSVLGSK
+392 LIQHSVLGSK

-435 VPVKDRLGKGSFLKL
+435 VPAKDRLGKGSFLKL

-514 SKRVMDRLLSGD
+514 SHRVMDRLLSGD

-539 FCAFLNGFQSVLVV
+539 FCAFLNGFQSALVV

-587 NKLLKAVELGL
+587 NKLLKAVELGQV
-598 IDVLVGTHAIL
+598 DVLVGTHAIL

-653 RTLNMALSQIKSIS
+653 RTLNMALSQIKGIS

-813 SLNEQALKR
+813 NLNEQALKR

-938 GKIDD
+938 GKMDD

-976 YSDEKKESLKAPSKD
+976 YNDEHKESLKAPSKD

-1010 QR
+1010 RR

>member
-163 DTECESI
+163 DMECESI

-185 LEIEIP
+185 LEVEIP

-196 LDEPSYKDLKTKVE
+196 LNEQSYKDLKTKVE

-255 ASLNELDCERFKSL
+255 TSLNELDGERFKFL
-269 KVLENAQGYED
+269 KVLENPQGYED

-288 EGFIALHSNHKITL
+288 ESFIALHSNRKITL
-302 LAPNKTILDNVLGT
+302 LAPNKTILDNAISVL
-316 IKKSNMDNVLGT
+316 
-328 IEKSNMEC
+328 EKSHIEC
-336 VIAPFVLNFKTPD
+336 VTAPFVLNFKTPD

-366 SKLALNELNPGEW
+366 SKLALNELNAGEW

-435 VPVKDRLGKGSFLKL
+435 VPIKDRLGKGSFLRL
-450 KAKVRTKLL
+450 KAKVKNKLL
-459 EIAGKI
+459 EIAGKV

-539 FCAFLNGFQSVLVV
+539 FCAFLNGFQSALVV

-653 RTLNMALSQIKSIS
+653 RTLNMALSQIKGIS
-667 SLKTPPTDRKPSR
+667 SLKIPPTDRKPSR

-687 DELLKEIIY
+687 DELLKEIIH

-720 KLENLIPKLKIAIL
+720 KLEDLIPKLKIAIL
-734 HSQINANK
+734 HSQISAHE
-742 SEEIMLEFAKGN
+742 SEETMLEFAKGN

-779 NAQNFGLADLHQL
+779 NVQNFGLADLHQL

-885 LEKSVEIQLG
+885 LEKSVEIQLS
-895 VSAFLNPELIAS
+895 VSAFLNPELIGS

-919 LCENVDEVG
+919 LCENTDEVG

-963 LKLSNFNQNITLT
+963 IKLSNFNQNITIT

-1000 KHLRAQISLK
+1000 KHLCAQISLK
-1010 QR
+1010 RH

>member
-34 ISYFKPNTKA
+34 ISYFNPNIKA

-196 LDEPSYKDLKTKVE
+196 LNEPSYKDLKTKVE

-255 ASLNELDCERFKSL
+255 ASLNELDGERFKFL

-316 IKKSNMDNVLGT
+316 L
-328 IEKSNMEC
+328 EKSSIQC

-366 SKLALNELNPGEW
+366 SKLALNELNLGEW

-435 VPVKDRLGKGSFLKL
+435 VPTKDRLGKGSFLKL
-450 KAKVRTKLL
+450 KAKVKTKLL

-481 THLAELE
+481 VHLAELE

-539 FCAFLNGFQSVLVV
+539 FCTFLNGFQSALVV

-653 RTLNMALSQIKSIS
+653 RTLNMALSQIKGIS
-667 SLKTPPTDRKPSR
+667 SLKIPPTDRKPSR

-720 KLENLIPKLKIAIL
+720 NLEELIPKLKIAIL
-734 HSQINANK
+734 HSQINANE
-742 SEEIMLEFAKGN
+742 SEETMLEFAKGS

-860 KNIGYALY
+860 KNIGYTLY

-919 LCENVDEVG
+919 LCENTDEVG

-963 LKLSNFNQNITLT
+963 IKLSNFNQNITIT

-1010 QR
+1010 RH

>member
-34 ISYFKPNTKA
+34 ISYFKPNTKT

-170 KEFDPTTQMSLKEDL
+170 KELDPATQMSLKEDL

-215 SFSKDLTSF
+215 SFSKDLISF

-255 ASLNELDCERFKSL
+255 ASLNELDGERFKFL

-280 LEIHAHAL
+280 LEIHAHVL

-302 LAPNKTILDNVLGT
+302 LAPNKTILDNAISTL
-316 IKKSNMDNVLGT
+316 
-328 IEKSNMEC
+328 EKSSMEC

-450 KAKVRTKLL
+450 KAKVKTKLL
-459 EIAGKI
+459 EIASKI

-481 THLAELE
+481 VHLAELE

-598 IDVLVGTHAIL
+598 VDVLVGTHAIL

-653 RTLNMALSQIKSIS
+653 RTLNMALSQIKGIS

-687 DELLKEIIY
+687 DELLKEIIH

-734 HSQINANK
+734 HSQINANE

-919 LCENVDEVG
+919 LCENTDEVG

-963 LKLSNFNQNITLT
+963 IKLSNFNQNITLT
-976 YSDEKKESLKAPSKD
+976 YNDEHKESLKAPSKD

-1010 QR
+1010 RR

>member
-1 MIQSSLYRALN
+1 MIQSSLYGALN

-196 LDEPSYKDLKTKVE
+196 LNEQSYKDLKTKVE

-255 ASLNELDCERFKSL
+255 ASLNELDYERFKFL

-288 EGFIALHSNHKITL
+288 ESFIALHSNRKITL
-302 LAPNKTILDNVLGT
+302 LAPNKTILDNAISAL
-316 IKKSNMDNVLGT
+316 
-328 IEKSNMEC
+328 EKSHIEC

-366 SKLALNELNPGEW
+366 SKLALNELNAGEW

-435 VPVKDRLGKGSFLKL
+435 VPTKDRLGKGSFLKL
-450 KAKVRTKLL
+450 KAKVKTKLL
-459 EIAGKI
+459 EIASKI

-514 SKRVMDRLLSGD
+514 YKRVMDRLLSGD

-539 FCAFLNGFQSVLVV
+539 FCAFLNGFQSALVV

-653 RTLNMALSQIKSIS
+653 RTLNMALSQIKGIS
-667 SLKTPPTDRKPSR
+667 SLKIPPTDRKPSR

-720 KLENLIPKLKIAIL
+720 KLEDLIPKLKIAIL
-734 HSQINANK
+734 HSQINANE

-919 LCENVDEVG
+919 LCENTDEVG

-963 LKLSNFNQNITLT
+963 IKLSNFNQNITIT
-976 YSDEKKESLKAPSKD
+976 YNDEKKESLKAPSKD

-1000 KHLRAQISLK
+1000 KHLHAQISLK
-1010 QR
+1010 RH

>member
-25 KESELAKEV
+25 KESKLAKEV
-34 ISYFKPNTKA
+34 ISYFKPNIKA

-170 KEFDPTTQMSLKEDL
+170 KELDPTTQMSLKEDL

-255 ASLNELDCERFKSL
+255 ASLNELDCERFKFL
-269 KVLENAQGYED
+269 KVLENPQGYED

-302 LAPNKTILDNVLGT
+302 LAPNKTILDNAISAL
-316 IKKSNMDNVLGT
+316 
-328 IEKSNMEC
+328 EKSHIEC

-435 VPVKDRLGKGSFLKL
+435 VPAKDRLGKGSFLKL

-459 EIAGKI
+459 EIASKI

-481 THLAELE
+481 VHLAELE

-514 SKRVMDRLLSGD
+514 SHRVMDRLLSGD

-539 FCAFLNGFQSVLVV
+539 FCAFLNGFQSALVV

-572 FGVKVARLDRYASEK
+572 FGVKVARLDRYANEK
-587 NKLLKAVELGL
+587 NKLLKAVGLGL

-653 RTLNMALSQIKSIS
+653 RTLNMALSQIKGIS

-734 HSQINANK
+734 HSQINANE

-963 LKLSNFNQNITLT
+963 LKLSNFNQNITIT

-1010 QR
+1010 RR

>member
-163 DTECESI
+163 DMECESI

-196 LDEPSYKDLKTKVE
+196 LNEQSYKDLKTKVE

-255 ASLNELDCERFKSL
+255 ASLNELDGERFKFL
-269 KVLENAQGYED
+269 KVLENPQGYED

-288 EGFIALHSNHKITL
+288 ESFIALHSNRKITL
-302 LAPNKTILDNVLGT
+302 LAPNKTILDNAISAL
-316 IKKSNMDNVLGT
+316 
-328 IEKSNMEC
+328 EKSHIEC

-435 VPVKDRLGKGSFLKL
+435 VPTKDRLGKGSFLKL
-450 KAKVRTKLL
+450 KAKVKTKLL

-539 FCAFLNGFQSVLVV
+539 FCAFLNGFQSALVV

-587 NKLLKAVELGL
+587 NKLLKAAESGL
-598 IDVLVGTHAIL
+598 IDVLVGTHAIFC
-609 GAKFKNLGLVVV
+609 AKFKNLGLVVV

-653 RTLNMALSQIKSIS
+653 RTLNMALSQIKGIS
-667 SLKTPPTDRKPSR
+667 SLKIPPTDRKPSR

-687 DELLKEIIY
+687 DELLKEIIH

-720 KLENLIPKLKIAIL
+720 KLEDLIPKLKIAIL
-734 HSQINANK
+734 HSQINAHE

-885 LEKSVEIQLG
+885 LEKSVEIQLS

-919 LCENVDEVG
+919 LCENIDEVG

-963 LKLSNFNQNITLT
+963 IKLSNFNQNITIT

-1010 QR
+1010 RH

>member
-1 MIQSSLYRALN
+1 MIQSSLYGALN

-34 ISYFKPNTKA
+34 ISYFKPNIKA

-170 KEFDPTTQMSLKEDL
+170 KEFDPTTQMSFKEDL

-302 LAPNKTILDNVLGT
+302 LAPNKTILDNAISAL
-316 IKKSNMDNVLGT
+316 
-328 IEKSNMEC
+328 EKSNIEC

-435 VPVKDRLGKGSFLKL
+435 VPIKDRLGKGSFLKL

-459 EIAGKI
+459 EIASKI

-481 THLAELE
+481 VHLAELE

-539 FCAFLNGFQSVLVV
+539 FCAFLNGFQSALVV

-587 NKLLKAVELGL
+587 NKLLKAVELGQV
-598 IDVLVGTHAIL
+598 DVLIGTHAIL
-609 GAKFKNLGLVVV
+609 GTKFKNLGLVVV

-653 RTLNMALSQIKSIS
+653 RTLNMALSQIKGIS

-687 DELLKEIIY
+687 DELLKEIIH

-720 KLENLIPKLKIAIL
+720 KLEELIPKLKIAIL
-734 HSQINANK
+734 HSQINANE

-963 LKLSNFNQNITLT
+963 IKLSNFNQNITLT
-976 YSDEKKESLKAPSKD
+976 YGDEHKESLKAPSKD

-1010 QR
+1010 RR

>member
-1 MIQSSLYRALN
+1 MIQSSLYKALN
-12 KGFDYQILACKDF
+12 EGFDYQILACKDF
-25 KESELAKEV
+25 KESRLAKEV
-34 ISYFKPNTKA
+34 ISYVKPNIKA
-44 ILFPEFRAKKN
+44 VLFPEFRAKKN

-65 LQLLGGLREFY
+65 LQLLGALREFY
-76 QALENKQEAI
+76 QALENKQETI

-142 FRGDIVDIYA
+142 FRGDIVDIYV

-170 KEFDPTTQMSLKEDL
+170 KELDPTTQMSLKEDL

-196 LDEPSYKDLKTKVE
+196 LDESSYKDLKTKVE

-224 GLWFLGE
+224 SLWFLGE

-243 ISPKALEEIQEL
+243 ISPRALEEIQEL
-255 ASLNELDCERFKSL
+255 ASLNELDCERFKLL

-302 LAPNKTILDNVLGT
+302 LAPNKTIL
-316 IKKSNMDNVLGT
+316 DNVLGT

-435 VPVKDRLGKGSFLKL
+435 VPAKDRLGKGSFLKL

-481 THLAELE
+481 VHLAELE
-488 VFKSHAGFEYTS
+488 VFKSQAGFEYTS

-514 SKRVMDRLLSGD
+514 SHRMMDRLLSGD

-539 FCAFLNGFQSVLVV
+539 FCAFLNGFQSALVV

-598 IDVLVGTHAIL
+598 IDALVGTHAIL

-653 RTLNMALSQIKSIS
+653 RTLNMALSQIKGIS

-734 HSQINANK
+734 HSQINANE

-868 TRMLEDAIY
+868 TLMLEDAIY

-919 LCENVDEVG
+919 LCENTDEVG

-963 LKLSNFNQNITLT
+963 IKLSNFNQNITLT
-976 YSDEKKESLKAPSKD
+976 YSDEHKESLKAPSKD

-1010 QR
+1010 RR

>member
-1 MIQSSLYRALN
+1 MIQSSLYGALN

-163 DTECESI
+163 DAECESI

-196 LDEPSYKDLKTKVE
+196 LNEQSYKDLKTKVE

-255 ASLNELDCERFKSL
+255 TSLNELDNERFKFL
-269 KVLENAQGYED
+269 KVLENPQGYED

-288 EGFIALHSNHKITL
+288 ESFIALHSNRKITL
-302 LAPNKTILDNVLGT
+302 LAPNKTILDNAISAL
-316 IKKSNMDNVLGT
+316 
-328 IEKSNMEC
+328 EKSHIEC

-366 SKLALNELNPGEW
+366 SKLALNELNAGEW

-435 VPVKDRLGKGSFLKL
+435 VPTKDRLGKGSFLKL
-450 KAKVRTKLL
+450 KAKVKTKLL
-459 EIAGKI
+459 EIASKI

-539 FCAFLNGFQSVLVV
+539 FCAFLNGFQSALVV

-598 IDVLVGTHAIL
+598 VDVLVGTHAIL

-653 RTLNMALSQIKSIS
+653 RTLNMALSQIKGIS
-667 SLKTPPTDRKPSR
+667 SLKIPPTDRKPSR

-687 DELLKEIIY
+687 DELLKEIIH

-720 KLENLIPKLKIAIL
+720 NLEDLIPKLKIAIL
-734 HSQINANK
+734 HSQISAHE
-742 SEEIMLEFAKGN
+742 SEETMLEFAKGN

-885 LEKSVEIQLG
+885 LEKSVEIQLS
-895 VSAFLNPELIAS
+895 VSAFLNPELIGS

-919 LCENVDEVG
+919 LCENTDEVG

-963 LKLSNFNQNITLT
+963 IKLSNFNQNITIT

-1000 KHLRAQISLK
+1000 KHLRAQIPLK
-1010 QR
+1010 RH

>member
-1 MIQSSLYRALN
+1 MIQSSLYKALN
-12 KGFDYQILACKDF
+12 EGFDYQILACKDF
-25 KESELAKEV
+25 KESKLAKEV

-76 QALENKQEAI
+76 QALENKQETI

-185 LEIEIP
+185 LEIEVP

-231 KANDLLHAYKSV
+231 KAQDLLIVYKSV
-243 ISPKALEEIQEL
+243 ISPRALEEIQEL
-255 ASLNELDCERFKSL
+255 ASLNELDCECFKFL

-302 LAPNKTILDNVLGT
+302 LAPNKTILDNAISTL
-316 IKKSNMDNVLGT
+316 
-328 IEKSNMEC
+328 EKSSMEC

-349 GIFISLN
+349 RIFISLN

-435 VPVKDRLGKGSFLKL
+435 VPAKDRLGKGSFLKL

-459 EIAGKI
+459 EIASKI

-481 THLAELE
+481 VHLAELE

-500 DQEKAIAEISKDLS
+500 DQEKAIAEISRDLS
-514 SKRVMDRLLSGD
+514 SHKVMDRLLSGD

-539 FCAFLNGFQSVLVV
+539 FCAFLNGFQSALVV

-587 NKLLKAVELGL
+587 NKLLKAVELGQVDAL
-598 IDVLVGTHAIL
+598 IGTHAIL

-653 RTLNMALSQIKSIS
+653 RTLNMALSQIKGIS

-720 KLENLIPKLKIAIL
+720 KLEELIPKLKIAIL
-734 HSQINANK
+734 HSQINANE
-742 SEEIMLEFAKGN
+742 SEEIMLEFAKGS

-928 QIHEEIEDRF
+928 QIHEEIEYRF

-976 YSDEKKESLKAPSKD
+976 YNDEHKESLKAPSKD

>member
-34 ISYFKPNTKA
+34 ISYFKPNIKA

-76 QALENKQEAI
+76 QALENKQETI

-142 FRGDIVDIYA
+142 FRGDIVDIYT

-163 DTECESI
+163 GTECESI
-170 KEFDPTTQMSLKEDL
+170 KELDPTTQMSLKEDL

-231 KANDLLHAYKSV
+231 KAQDLLSVYKSI

-255 ASLNELDCERFKSL
+255 ASLNELDCERFKFL

-288 EGFIALHSNHKITL
+288 EGFITLHSNHKITL

-316 IKKSNMDNVLGT
+316 I
-328 IEKSNMEC
+328 EKSSIQC

-366 SKLALNELNPGEW
+366 SKLALNELNAGEW

-435 VPVKDRLGKGSFLKL
+435 VPAKDRLGKGSFLKL

-481 THLAELE
+481 VYLAELE

-539 FCAFLNGFQSVLVV
+539 FCAFLNGFQSALVV

-564 TLRARFEN
+564 TLRARFEK

-587 NKLLKAVELGL
+587 NKLLKAVELGQVDAL
-598 IDVLVGTHAIL
+598 IGTHAIL
-609 GAKFKNLGLVVV
+609 GAKFKNLGLMVV

-653 RTLNMALSQIKSIS
+653 RTLNMALSQIKGIS

-687 DELLKEIIY
+687 DELLKEIIH

-720 KLENLIPKLKIAIL
+720 KLEDLIPKLKIAIL

-919 LCENVDEVG
+919 LCENTDEVG

-963 LKLSNFNQNITLT
+963 IKLSNFNQNITLT

-1010 QR
+1010 RH

>member
-76 QALENKQEAI
+76 QALENKQKAI

-163 DTECESI
+163 DMECESI

-196 LDEPSYKDLKTKVE
+196 LNEPSYKDLKAKVE

-255 ASLNELDCERFKSL
+255 ASLNELDNERFKFL
-269 KVLENAQGYED
+269 KVLENPQGYED

-288 EGFIALHSNHKITL
+288 ESFIALHSNRKITL
-302 LAPNKTILDNVLGT
+302 LAPNKTILDNAISAL
-316 IKKSNMDNVLGT
+316 
-328 IEKSNMEC
+328 EKSHIEC

-366 SKLALNELNPGEW
+366 SKLALNELNAGEW

-435 VPVKDRLGKGSFLKL
+435 VPIKDRLGKGSFLKL
-450 KAKVRTKLL
+450 KAKVKTKLL

-539 FCAFLNGFQSVLVV
+539 FCAFLNGFQSALVV

-598 IDVLVGTHAIL
+598 IDVLVGTHAVL

-653 RTLNMALSQIKSIS
+653 RTLNMALSQIKGIS
-667 SLKTPPTDRKPSR
+667 SLKIPPTDRKPSR

-687 DELLKEIIY
+687 DELLKEIIH

-720 KLENLIPKLKIAIL
+720 KLEDLIPKLKIAIL
-734 HSQINANK
+734 HSQISAHE
-742 SEEIMLEFAKGN
+742 SEETMLEFAKGS

-868 TRMLEDAIY
+868 TCMLEDAIY

-885 LEKSVEIQLG
+885 LEKSVEIQLS

-919 LCENVDEVG
+919 LCENTDEVG

-963 LKLSNFNQNITLT
+963 IKLSNFNQNITIT

-1010 QR
+1010 RH

>member
-1 MIQSSLYRALN
+1 MIQSSLYGALN

-163 DTECESI
+163 DMECESI

-196 LDEPSYKDLKTKVE
+196 LNEQSYKDLKTKVE

-243 ISPKALEEIQEL
+243 ISPRALEEIQEL
-255 ASLNELDCERFKSL
+255 ASLNELDGERFKFL
-269 KVLENAQGYED
+269 KVLENPQGYED

-288 EGFIALHSNHKITL
+288 ESFITLHSKRKITL
-302 LAPNKTILDNVLGT
+302 LAPNKTILDNAISAL
-316 IKKSNMDNVLGT
+316 
-328 IEKSNMEC
+328 EKSHIEC
-336 VIAPFVLNFKTPD
+336 VIAPFVLNFKTSD

-366 SKLALNELNPGEW
+366 SKLALNELNAGEW

-407 IAYLGEDKLLLPVE
+407 IAYWGEDKLLLPVE

-435 VPVKDRLGKGSFLKL
+435 VPTKDRLGKGSFLKL
-450 KAKVRTKLL
+450 KAKVKNKLL

-488 VFKSHAGFEYTS
+488 IFKSHAGFEYTS

-539 FCAFLNGFQSVLVV
+539 FCAFLNGFQSTLVV

-653 RTLNMALSQIKSIS
+653 RTLNMALSQIKGIS
-667 SLKTPPTDRKPSR
+667 SLKIPPTDRKPSR

-687 DELLKEIIY
+687 DELLKEIIH

-720 KLENLIPKLKIAIL
+720 KLEDLIPKLKIAIL
-734 HSQINANK
+734 HSRISAHE
-742 SEEIMLEFAKGN
+742 SEETMLEFAKGN

-885 LEKSVEIQLG
+885 LEKSVEIQLS

-919 LCENVDEVG
+919 LCENTDEVG

-963 LKLSNFNQNITLT
+963 IKLSNFNQNITIT

-1010 QR
+1010 RH

>member
-1 MIQSSLYRALN
+1 MIQSSLYGALN

-142 FRGDIVDIYA
+142 FRGDIVDIYV

-163 DTECESI
+163 DMECESI

-196 LDEPSYKDLKTKVE
+196 LNEQSYKDLKTKVE

-255 ASLNELDCERFKSL
+255 ASLNELDGERFKFL
-269 KVLENAQGYED
+269 KVLENPQGYED

-288 EGFIALHSNHKITL
+288 ESFIALHSNRKITL
-302 LAPNKTILDNVLGT
+302 LAPNKTILDNAISTL
-316 IKKSNMDNVLGT
+316 
-328 IEKSNMEC
+328 EKSHIEC

-366 SKLALNELNPGEW
+366 SKLALNELNAGEW

-407 IAYLGEDKLLLPVE
+407 IAYWGEDKLLLPVE
-421 NLHLIARYVAQSDS
+421 NLHLITRYVAQSDS
-435 VPVKDRLGKGSFLKL
+435 VPIKDRLGKGSFLKL
-450 KAKVRTKLL
+450 KAKVKTKLL
-459 EIAGKI
+459 EIASKI

-539 FCAFLNGFQSVLVV
+539 FCAFLNGFQSALVV

-598 IDVLVGTHAIL
+598 IDVLVGTHAIFCT
-609 GAKFKNLGLVVV
+609 KFKNLGLVVV

-653 RTLNMALSQIKSIS
+653 RTLNMALSQIKGIS
-667 SLKTPPTDRKPSR
+667 SLKIPPTDRKPSR

-687 DELLKEIIY
+687 DELLKEIIH

-720 KLENLIPKLKIAIL
+720 KLEDLIPKLKIAIL
-734 HSQINANK
+734 HSQISAHE

-813 SLNEQALKR
+813 SLNGQALKR

-885 LEKSVEIQLG
+885 LEKSVEIQLSA
-895 VSAFLNPELIAS
+895 SAFLNPELIAS

-919 LCENVDEVG
+919 LCENTDEVG

-963 LKLSNFNQNITLT
+963 IKLSNFNQNITIT

-1000 KHLRAQISLK
+1000 KHLRAQIPLK
-1010 QR
+1010 RH

>member
-1 MIQSSLYRALN
+1 MIQSSLYGALN

-170 KEFDPTTQMSLKEDL
+170 KEFDPITQMSLKEDL

-196 LDEPSYKDLKTKVE
+196 LNEPSYKDLKTKVE

-231 KANDLLHAYKSV
+231 KATDLLHAYKSV
-243 ISPKALEEIQEL
+243 ISPRALEEIQEL
-255 ASLNELDCERFKSL
+255 ASLNELDNERFKFL
-269 KVLENAQGYED
+269 KVLENPQSYED

-288 EGFIALHSNHKITL
+288 ESFIALHSNRKITL
-302 LAPNKTILDNVLGT
+302 LAPNKTILDNAISAL
-316 IKKSNMDNVLGT
+316 
-328 IEKSNMEC
+328 EKSHIEC

-366 SKLALNELNPGEW
+366 SKLALNELNAGEW

-407 IAYLGEDKLLLPVE
+407 IAYWGEDKLLLPVE

-435 VPVKDRLGKGSFLKL
+435 VPTKDRLGKGSFLKL
-450 KAKVRTKLL
+450 KAKVKTKLL
-459 EIAGKI
+459 EIASKI

-488 VFKSHAGFEYTS
+488 IFKSHAGFEYTS

-539 FCAFLNGFQSVLVV
+539 FCAFLNGFQSALVV

-653 RTLNMALSQIKSIS
+653 RTLNMALSQIKGIS
-667 SLKTPPTDRKPSR
+667 SLKIPPTDRKPSR

-687 DELLKEIIY
+687 DELLKEIIH

-720 KLENLIPKLKIAIL
+720 KLEDLIPKLKIAIL
-734 HSQINANK
+734 HSQINAHE
-742 SEEIMLEFAKGN
+742 SEETMLEFAKGN

-885 LEKSVEIQLG
+885 LEKSVEIQLS

-919 LCENVDEVG
+919 LCENTDEVG

-963 LKLSNFNQNITLT
+963 IKLSNFNQNITIT

-1000 KHLRAQISLK
+1000 KHLHAQISLK
-1010 QR
+1010 RH

>member
-1 MIQSSLYRALN
+1 MIQSSLYKALN
-12 KGFDYQILACKDF
+12 EGFDYQILACKDF
-25 KESELAKEV
+25 KESKLAKEV

-44 ILFPEFRAKKN
+44 VLFPEFRAKKN

-76 QALENKQEAI
+76 QALENKQEVI

-142 FRGDIVDIYA
+142 FRGDIVDIYI

-163 DTECESI
+163 DAECESI
-170 KEFDPTTQMSLKEDL
+170 KELDPTTQMSLKEDL

-231 KANDLLHAYKSV
+231 KAQDLLSVYKSV

-255 ASLNELDCERFKSL
+255 ASLNELDDERFKFL

-302 LAPNKTILDNVLGT
+302 LAPNKTILDNAISALDAG
-316 IKKSNMDNVLGT
+316 
-328 IEKSNMEC
+328 NMEC
-336 VIAPFVLNFKTPD
+336 VIAPFVLNFKTPN

-366 SKLALNELNPGEW
+366 SKLALNELNAGEW

-459 EIAGKI
+459 EIASKI

-481 THLAELE
+481 VHLAELE

-514 SKRVMDRLLSGD
+514 SHRVMDRLLSGD

-539 FCAFLNGFQSVLVV
+539 FCAFLNGFQSALVV

-564 TLRARFEN
+564 TLRVRFEN
-572 FGVKVARLDRYASEK
+572 FGVKVARLDRYIKTSEK
-587 NKLLKAVELGL
+587 SKLLKAVELGQVDAL
-598 IDVLVGTHAIL
+598 IGTHAIL
-609 GAKFKNLGLVVV
+609 GAKFKNLGLMVV

-653 RTLNMALSQIKSIS
+653 RTLNMALSQIKGIS

-687 DELLKEIIY
+687 DELLKEIIH

-720 KLENLIPKLKIAIL
+720 KLEELIPKLKIAIL
-734 HSQINANK
+734 HSQINANE

-779 NAQNFGLADLHQL
+779 NTQNFGLADLHQL

-813 SLNEQALKR
+813 NLNEQALKR

-938 GKIDD
+938 GKMDD

-963 LKLSNFNQNITLT
+963 IKLSNFNQNITIT
-976 YSDEKKESLKAPSKD
+976 YNDEKKESLKAPSKD

-1010 QR
+1010 RR

>member
-34 ISYFKPNTKA
+34 ISYFRPNTKA

-86 IIAPISALLHPLPKK
+86 IIAPISTLLHPLPKK

-163 DTECESI
+163 DAECESI

-196 LDEPSYKDLKTKVE
+196 LNEQSYKDLKTKVE

-255 ASLNELDCERFKSL
+255 ASLNELDNERFKSL
-269 KVLENAQGYED
+269 KVLETPQGYED
-280 LEIHAHAL
+280 LEVHAHAL
-288 EGFIALHSNHKITL
+288 EGFIALHSNRKITL
-302 LAPNKTILDNVLGT
+302 LAPNKTILDNAISAL
-316 IKKSNMDNVLGT
+316 
-328 IEKSNMEC
+328 EKSHIEC

-366 SKLALNELNPGEW
+366 SKLALNELNAGEW

-392 LVQHSVLGSK
+392 LVKHSVLGSK

-450 KAKVRTKLL
+450 KAKVKTKLL
-459 EIAGKI
+459 EIASKI

-539 FCAFLNGFQSVLVV
+539 FCAFLNGFQSALVV

-587 NKLLKAVELGL
+587 NKLLKAVGLGL

-653 RTLNMALSQIKSIS
+653 RTLNMALSQIKGIS

-720 KLENLIPKLKIAIL
+720 KLEELIPKLKIAIL
-734 HSQINANK
+734 HSKINANE

-831 LGSGESIAY
+831 LGSGESVAY

-877 ELSGGKKR
+877 ELSGWKKR

-919 LCENVDEVG
+919 LCENTDEVG

-963 LKLSNFNQNITLT
+963 IKLSNFNQNITIT

-1000 KHLRAQISLK
+1000 KHLHTQISLK
-1010 QR
+1010 RR

>member
-34 ISYFKPNTKA
+34 ISYFKPNIKA
-44 ILFPEFRAKKN
+44 VLFPEFRAKKN

-76 QALENKQEAI
+76 QALENKQETI

-142 FRGDIVDIYA
+142 FRGDIVDIYI

-196 LDEPSYKDLKTKVE
+196 LDESSYKDLKTKVE

-231 KANDLLHAYKSV
+231 KAQDLLSVYKSV
-243 ISPKALEEIQEL
+243 ISPRALEEIQEL
-255 ASLNELDCERFKSL
+255 ASLNELDCERFKFL

-288 EGFIALHSNHKITL
+288 EGFIALHSHHKITL

-316 IKKSNMDNVLGT
+316 I
-328 IEKSNMEC
+328 EKSSMEC

-435 VPVKDRLGKGSFLKL
+435 VPAKDRLGKGSFLKL

-539 FCAFLNGFQSVLVV
+539 FCAFLNGFQSALVV

-587 NKLLKAVELGL
+587 NKLLKAVELGQV
-598 IDVLVGTHAIL
+598 DVLIGTHAIL
-609 GAKFKNLGLVVV
+609 GTKFKNLGLVVV

-653 RTLNMALSQIKSIS
+653 RTLNMALSQIKGIS

-734 HSQINANK
+734 HSQINANE

-779 NAQNFGLADLHQL
+779 NVQNFGLADLHQL

-831 LGSGESIAY
+831 LGSGESVAY

-885 LEKSVEIQLG
+885 LEKSVEIQLS

-919 LCENVDEVG
+919 LCENTDEVG

-963 LKLSNFNQNITLT
+963 IKLSNFNQNITIT

-1010 QR
+1010 RH